1 MECTIFYLQKLINQQ
16 QNLYEMKPIDLIN
29 MNKEIKFPFEDLNNK
44 TKINL
49 RRLYILNL
57 LYLVLMGLSTT
68 LLIKYYKNE
77 KKRRIYRVN

>member
-1 MECTIFYLQKLINQQ
+1 MNQQ

-29 MNKEIKFPFEDLNNK
+29 MNREIKLPFEELNNK
-44 TKINL
+44 AKINL
-49 RRLYILNL
+49 KRLYILNL

-68 LLIKYYKNE
+68 LIIKYYKNE

>member
-1 MECTIFYLQKLINQQ
+1 
-16 QNLYEMKPIDLIN
+16 MKPIDLIN
-29 MNKEIKFPFEDLNNK
+29 MNREIKLPFEELNNK
-44 TKINL
+44 AKINL

-68 LLIKYYKNE
+68 LIIKYYE

>member
-1 MECTIFYLQKLINQQ
+1 MNQQ

-29 MNKEIKFPFEDLNNK
+29 INREIKLPFKELNNK
-44 TKINL
+44 AKINL

-68 LLIKYYKNE
+68 LIIKYYE

>member
-1 MECTIFYLQKLINQQ
+1 MNQQ

-29 MNKEIKFPFEDLNNK
+29 MNREIKLPFEELNNK
-44 TKINL
+44 AKINL

-68 LLIKYYKNE
+68 LIIKYYNNE

>member
-1 MECTIFYLQKLINQQ
+1 MNQQ

-29 MNKEIKFPFEDLNNK
+29 MNREIKLPFEELNDK
-44 TKINL
+44 AKINL

-68 LLIKYYKNE
+68 LIIKYYKNE

>member
-1 MECTIFYLQKLINQQ
+1 
-16 QNLYEMKPIDLIN
+16 MKPIDLIN
-29 MNKEIKFPFEDLNNK
+29 MNRKIKLPFEELNNK
-44 TKINL
+44 AKINL

-68 LLIKYYKNE
+68 LIIKYYKNE

>member
-1 MECTIFYLQKLINQQ
+1 
-16 QNLYEMKPIDLIN
+16 MKPIDLIN
-29 MNKEIKFPFEDLNNK
+29 MNREIKLPFEELNNK
-44 TKINL
+44 AKINL

-68 LLIKYYKNE
+68 LIIKYYKNE

>member
-1 MECTIFYLQKLINQQ
+1 
-16 QNLYEMKPIDLIN
+16 MKPIDLIN

-68 LLIKYYKNE
+68 LIIKYYKNE

>member
-1 MECTIFYLQKLINQQ
+1 MNQQ

-29 MNKEIKFPFEDLNNK
+29 MNRKIKLPFEELNNK
-44 TKINL
+44 AKINL

-68 LLIKYYKNE
+68 LIIKYYKNE

>member
-1 MECTIFYLQKLINQQ
+1 MNQQ
-16 QNLYEMKPIDLIN
+16 LNLYEMKPIDLIN
-29 MNKEIKFPFEDLNNK
+29 INKEIKLPFEDLNNK

-68 LLIKYYKNE
+68 LIIKYYKNE

>member
-1 MECTIFYLQKLINQQ
+1 MNQQ

-29 MNKEIKFPFEDLNNK
+29 MNREIKLPFEELNDK
-44 TKINL
+44 AKINL

-57 LYLVLMGLSTT
+57 FYLVLMGLSTT
-68 LLIKYYKNE
+68 LIIKYYE

>member
-1 MECTIFYLQKLINQQ
+1 MNQQ
-16 QNLYEMKPIDLIN
+16 LNLYEMKPIDLIN
-29 MNKEIKFPFEDLNNK
+29 MNKEIKLPFEDLNNK

-68 LLIKYYKNE
+68 LIIKYYKNE

>member
-1 MECTIFYLQKLINQQ
+1 
-16 QNLYEMKPIDLIN
+16 MKPIDLIN
-29 MNKEIKFPFEDLNNK
+29 MNKEIKLPFEDLNNK

-68 LLIKYYKNE
+68 LIIKYYKNE

>member
-1 MECTIFYLQKLINQQ
+1 MNQQ

-29 MNKEIKFPFEDLNNK
+29 MNREIKLPFEELNNK
-44 TKINL
+44 AKINL

-68 LLIKYYKNE
+68 LIIKYYE

>member
-1 MECTIFYLQKLINQQ
+1 MNQQ
-16 QNLYEMKPIDLIN
+16 LNLYEMKPIDLIN

-68 LLIKYYKNE
+68 LIIKYYKNE

>member
-1 MECTIFYLQKLINQQ
+1 MNQQ

-29 MNKEIKFPFEDLNNK
+29 MNREIKLPFEELNNK
-44 TKINL
+44 AKINL

-68 LLIKYYKNE
+68 LIIKYYKNE

>member
-1 MECTIFYLQKLINQQ
+1 MNQQ

-29 MNKEIKFPFEDLNNK
+29 MNREIKLPFEELNDK
-44 TKINL
+44 AKINL

-68 LLIKYYKNE
+68 LIIKYYE